1 MCSTD
6 WGLWGHSCPI
16 TPWFI
21 NLLEPACMEI
31 LLLLSCVGCY
41 LQPARQAVCIS
52 GCASLGCV
60 LCNEM
65 AHLVMYLAFSPVA
78 EACFCIY
85 LAFFLSTRI
94 HLLTWEMKGWLGIPV
109 DVCFINLHHCHF
121 SVSVF
126 SLLHMLVDLLFTVF
140 IMFLTSSLSLPLL
153 VHHVQFQ
160 METRYSQIQKK
171 KILRLISN
179 HREF

>member
-6 WGLWGHSCPI
+6 WGLRGHSCPI

-78 EACFCIY
+78 EACFCIF

-94 HLLTWEMKGWLGIPV
+94 YLLTWGMKGWLVIPV
-109 DVCFINLHHCHF
+109 DVCFINLHHCHSITEDKVIF
-121 SVSVF
+121 FISPSHACWSSFHCIYHVSHIF
-126 SLLHMLVDLLFTVF
+126 C
-140 IMFLTSSLSLPLL
+140 LSLC
-153 VHHVQFQ
+153 
-160 METRYSQIQKK
+160 
-171 KILRLISN
+171 
-179 HREF
+179 